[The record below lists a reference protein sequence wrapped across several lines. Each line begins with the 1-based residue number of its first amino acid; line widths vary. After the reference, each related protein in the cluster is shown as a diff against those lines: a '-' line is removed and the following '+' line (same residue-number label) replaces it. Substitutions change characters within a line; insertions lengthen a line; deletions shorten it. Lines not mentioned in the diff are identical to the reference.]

1 MSAFHASGV
10 FYVETA
16 FDQNGEP
23 LGEFRLVKNGCTYA
37 HAKARS
43 TLCALRD
50 LLNAPRTLEGQTV
63 EARDGERAVVQSVAY
78 DRDDADFAVLVRKD
92 NDSLEA
98 WSNKG
103 LKVVTLDQ
111 EPSKAG
117 EVSP

>member
-1 MSAFHASGV
+1 MREQSTNV

-16 FDQNGEP
+16 RDQNGKP
-23 LGEFRLVKNGCTYA
+23 LGEFRLVKDGCTYA
-37 HAKARS
+37 YAKARS

-63 EARDGERAVVQSVAY
+63 EDLDGHIGVVQCIG
-78 DRDDADFAVLVRKD
+78 RDLSEVLVRHAD
-92 NDSLEA
+92 DTLEI
-98 WSNKG
+98 WDVTSG

-111 EPSKAG
+111 APSTES